1 MPITGS
7 ALHGRTPTA
16 SRLNRALSLAAIML
30 LYACG
35 GADSPLPPEAAPP
48 TDPPSTTPEPPATP
62 EPPTTPEPPVTPEPP
77 ITPEPPSPPPPT
89 EPPPLPPA
97 GPPTHS
103 GIPFGPNVYTK
114 GESSASLVPP
124 SEIDPAFSGLVTAA
138 YPHTLVAKLEAA
150 RRANDRVL
158 LSFAGNSE
166 FYRDANGFNLSV
178 WKQRVDKFRGIDIS
192 SYIADGT
199 VLGHFIMDEPTDPNN
214 WNGHQVSPA
223 EIEAMAEYSKQIWPD
238 MPAVIRAWPWYL
250 KGYTFKYLDAA
261 WAQYH
266 ERFGDIG
273 KFINDN
279 VRDAKASGLELV
291 LGLNV
296 LAGGG
301 DKGLPGYYFTKK
313 SMSADQVRQWGSA
326 LLDQPYGCAFFMF
339 RYDKNYFTR
348 QDIQDAMAELGRKA
362 RSRPL
367 EPCRHS

>member
-1 MPITGS
+1 MPNADT
-7 ALHGRTPTA
+7 ALHGRTSTTF
-16 SRLNRALSLAAIML
+16 RLNRAPGLLAILA

-35 GADSPLPPEAAPP
+35 ADSTLPPDATPP
-48 TDPPSTTPEPPATP
+48 TDPPSNSPEPPATP
-62 EPPTTPEPPVTPEPP
+62 EPPTTPEPPVTPPP
-77 ITPEPPSPPPPT
+77 ITPEPPSTP
-89 EPPPLPPA
+89 PPA

-124 SEIDPAFSGLVTAA
+124 SAIDPAFSGLVTAA

-150 RRANDRVL
+150 RRVNDRVL

-166 FYRDANGFNLSV
+166 LYRDANGFNFEV
-178 WKQRVDKFRGIDIS
+178 WKRRVDKCRGIDIS

-199 VLGHFIMDEPTDPNN
+199 VMGHFIMDEPTDKNN

-223 EIEAMAEYSKQIWPD
+223 QIDAMAEYSKQIWPD
-238 MPAVIRAWPWYL
+238 MPAVIRAWSWYL
-250 KGYTFKYLDAA
+250 KGYSFKYLDAA

-266 ERFGDIG
+266 ERLGPIDQ
-273 KFINDN
+273 FIADN

-301 DKGLPGYYFTKK
+301 PNGLPGYYFEKM
-313 SMSADQVRQWGSA
+313 SMSASQVRTWGGA
-326 LLDQPYGCAFFMF
+326 LLDQPYGCAFLMF
-339 RYDKNYFTR
+339 RYNEAYFNR
-348 QDIQDAMAELGRKA
+348 PDIKEAMAELGRKA
-362 RSRPL
+362 RARPV
-367 EPCRHS
+367 EPCRRS